1 LRPEQTHLHRFRC
14 RVARATNGSLWY
26 TVPVAKAIRQ
36 LASRLE
42 ARAPYP
48 LALQSLISLVLLAT
62 LPSAFDTAGYV
73 LSSRLALLCA
83 LIGAYVALTWL
94 VPVRRLH
101 TGFQLVYLALQLG
114 AASLA
119 QMIAP
124 SQILGYVY
132 LITVLQAVY
141 LFRALV
147 WISFAAVVYAL
158 WSGQLIIS
166 SNLLEWAQSNLA
178 LAFPIVCILAA
189 ALLYARQHQRQEY
202 VQRVLHDMQRRCDNL
217 LLHLREAQQR
227 AAQEERLRIAQTI
240 AHDIASV
247 LAQVEQNLSSAIAQA
262 QSSLPQLDSPVA
274 QARAA
279 AGHAIERMREAVATL
294 RHGQRD
300 EHAAEP
306 VQVPILPPTLPPGG
320 LMTLRTERMLNLAL
334 PLVFALV
341 AVAFTLLQRPIVPY
355 ELLLFVLCSASLVGG
370 YLLTQRLHNP
380 LLVRLSL
387 VGQAA
392 AVLGL
397 VFATQTLPL
406 LLGLLLVLW
415 QMALRFST
423 GQVITFLV
431 GIQALVAL
439 SIARIVPIT
448 SSIGTSQLLALGIA
462 CVAVVALVGPARRQL
477 QRRRDAEARLL
488 RLSGAAAEFERQ
500 LAQMRALA
508 VAVERTRV
516 AREIHDDLGHR
527 LMLLTIQLQLAE
539 DMLADKPDAALE
551 QLRLTREQLHDSW
564 ASVLSTTDTV
574 LALDGAGLPSALERL
589 AAQCRA
595 LTAMTIHL
603 RVIGDLSHHDPAVA
617 AALFRA
623 AQEGLTNA
631 CKYSRNGEVQVL
643 LYCDDV
649 IAELRVRDGC
659 GAGAGAPA
667 SVPAGAAGHF
677 GLIGLR
683 ERAEQLG
690 GTLEAGALPEG
701 GFQLVMTLPLG

>member
-1 LRPEQTHLHRFRC
+1 M
-14 RVARATNGSLWY
+14 
-26 TVPVAKAIRQ
+26 PVAKANRQ
-36 LASRLE
+36 LTSWLE

-83 LIGAYVALTWL
+83 LLGAYVALTWL
-94 VPVRRLH
+94 VPVRRLRL
-101 TGFQLVYLALQLG
+101 GFQLCYLALQLG

-119 QMIAP
+119 QLIAP
-124 SQILGYVY
+124 SQMLGYVY
-132 LITVLQAVY
+132 LIVVLQGVY
-141 LFRALV
+141 LFRPMV

-166 SNLLEWAQSNLA
+166 SNLLDWVQSNLA

-217 LLHLREAQQR
+217 LIHLREAQQR

-240 AHDIASV
+240 AHDIAST
-247 LAQVEQNLSSAIAQA
+247 LAQVEQNISSAIAQA
-262 QSSLPQLDSPVA
+262 QSSLPQIDSPVT

-279 AGHAIERMREAVATL
+279 ASHAIERMREAVATL
-294 RHGQRD
+294 RHGPRD
-300 EHAAEP
+300 EHAPEP
-306 VQVPILPPTLPPGG
+306 VQPPALPPSG
-320 LMTLRTERMLNLAL
+320 LMTMRSERVLNWAL

-341 AVAFTLLQRPIVPY
+341 AAAFSLLQRPVVPY
-355 ELLLFVLCSASLVGG
+355 ELVLFVLCSAGLVGG
-370 YLLTQRLHNP
+370 YLLTQRVHNP
-380 LLVRLSL
+380 LLVRVSL
-387 VGQAA
+387 MGQAA
-392 AVLGL
+392 AVFGL

-439 SIARIVPIT
+439 SIARLLPAAN
-448 SSIGTSQLLALGIA
+448 SIDTSQVLALGVA
-462 CVAVVALVGPARRQL
+462 CVAVVVLIGPARRQL

-488 RLSGAAAEFERQ
+488 RLSGAAAELERQ
-500 LAQMRALA
+500 LAEMRALA

-527 LMLLTIQLQLAE
+527 LMLLTMQLQLAE
-539 DMLADKPDAALE
+539 DMLADEPDAALE
-551 QLRLTREQLHDSW
+551 QLQLTREQLHDSW

-574 LALDGAGLPSALERL
+574 LALDGAGLPVALEQL

-595 LTAMTIHL
+595 LTAMPINL
-603 RVIGDLSHHDPAVA
+603 RVIGDLSHYDPAVA

-631 CKYSRNGEVQVL
+631 CKYSRAGEVQVL

-659 GAGAGAPA
+659 GAGACAPA
-667 SVPAGAAGHF
+667 SVPEVPAGHF

-690 GTLEAGALPEG
+690 GSLEAGALPEG